1 MKSAQIL
8 AEYWH
13 EPDAYQSAILE
24 EFQWMKRERKVIEKL
39 RNSRHLSVFDAMIL
53 KQNSKRMGMQVT
65 FNRAVRLIRHLR

>member
-8 AEYWH
+8 AEYWD
-13 EPDAYQSAILE
+13 EPDAYQVAILE
-24 EFQWMKRERKVIEKL
+24 EFQWMKSERKVIEKL
-39 RNSRHLSVFDAMIL
+39 RNSRHLNVFDAMIL